1 MRYLILVSHGTFAPG
16 LHNALGMMA
25 GSDREDIRST
35 SLLDGMDVDTFRA
48 NFAELVGDIT
58 AEDEIILTADIIGGS
73 PLTTALEVL
82 TEKGLLGKTLAIGG
96 MNLPLVL
103 TAAFAD
109 AETPLEE
116 LEQELT
122 GEAKDQIKRF
132 DLGGDEGCAGDD
144 LPGNG
149 PKVCRFQIPQQRVS
163 VCQLKHSPVIL
174 IGKFF
179 IDLEPGDFFRG
190 GIQRETVCVQRRRKL
205 RVLFLRGQYF
215 LMPLHLTAPFLPS
228 P

>member
-35 SLLDGMDVDTFRA
+35 SLLDGMDIDTFRA
-48 NFAELVGDIT
+48 NFTELVGDIT

-73 PLTTALEVL
+73 PLTTALDVL

-109 AETPLEE
+109 ADTPLEE

-132 DLGGDEGCAGDD
+132 DLGGDEDD
-144 LPGNG
+144 D
-149 PKVCRFQIPQQRVS
+149 I
-163 VCQLKHSPVIL
+163 
-174 IGKFF
+174 
-179 IDLEPGDFFRG
+179 
-190 GIQRETVCVQRRRKL
+190 
-205 RVLFLRGQYF
+205 
-215 LMPLHLTAPFLPS
+215 
-228 P
+228 

>member
-48 NFAELVGDIT
+48 NFTELVGDIT

-73 PLTTALEVL
+73 PLTTALDVL
-82 TEKGLLGKTLAIGG
+82 TEKGLLAHTLAIGG

-109 AETPLEE
+109 AETPLDE

-132 DLGGDEGCAGDD
+132 DLGGDEDD
-144 LPGNG
+144 D
-149 PKVCRFQIPQQRVS
+149 I
-163 VCQLKHSPVIL
+163 
-174 IGKFF
+174 
-179 IDLEPGDFFRG
+179 
-190 GIQRETVCVQRRRKL
+190 
-205 RVLFLRGQYF
+205 
-215 LMPLHLTAPFLPS
+215 
-228 P
+228 

>member
-48 NFAELVGDIT
+48 NFTELVGDIT

-73 PLTTALEVL
+73 PLTTELDVL

-109 AETPLEE
+109 ADTSLEE

-132 DLGGDEGCAGDD
+132 DLGGDEDD
-144 LPGNG
+144 D
-149 PKVCRFQIPQQRVS
+149 I
-163 VCQLKHSPVIL
+163 
-174 IGKFF
+174 
-179 IDLEPGDFFRG
+179 
-190 GIQRETVCVQRRRKL
+190 
-205 RVLFLRGQYF
+205 
-215 LMPLHLTAPFLPS
+215 
-228 P
+228 

>member
-25 GSDREDIRST
+25 GNDREDIRST

-73 PLTTALEVL
+73 PLTTALDVL

-109 AETPLEE
+109 ADTPLEE

-132 DLGGDEGCAGDD
+132 TLGGDEDD
-144 LPGNG
+144 D
-149 PKVCRFQIPQQRVS
+149 I
-163 VCQLKHSPVIL
+163 
-174 IGKFF
+174 
-179 IDLEPGDFFRG
+179 
-190 GIQRETVCVQRRRKL
+190 
-205 RVLFLRGQYF
+205 
-215 LMPLHLTAPFLPS
+215 
-228 P
+228 

>member
-48 NFAELVGDIT
+48 NFAELVQDIT
-58 AEDEIILTADIIGGS
+58 PEDEIILTADIGGS
-73 PLTTALEVL
+73 PLTTALDVL
-82 TEKGLLGKTLAIGG
+82 TEKGLLARTLAIGG

-109 AETPLEE
+109 ADTPLDE
-116 LEQELT
+116 LEAELT

-132 DLGGDEGCAGDD
+132 ALGGDEDD
-144 LPGNG
+144 D
-149 PKVCRFQIPQQRVS
+149 I
-163 VCQLKHSPVIL
+163 
-174 IGKFF
+174 
-179 IDLEPGDFFRG
+179 
-190 GIQRETVCVQRRRKL
+190 
-205 RVLFLRGQYF
+205 
-215 LMPLHLTAPFLPS
+215 
-228 P
+228 

>member
-48 NFAELVGDIT
+48 NFTELVGDIT

-73 PLTTALEVL
+73 PLTTALDVL

-109 AETPLEE
+109 ADTPLDE
-116 LEQELT
+116 LEAELT

-132 DLGGDEGCAGDD
+132 ALGGDADGD
-144 LPGNG
+144 
-149 PKVCRFQIPQQRVS
+149 I
-163 VCQLKHSPVIL
+163 
-174 IGKFF
+174 
-179 IDLEPGDFFRG
+179 
-190 GIQRETVCVQRRRKL
+190 
-205 RVLFLRGQYF
+205 
-215 LMPLHLTAPFLPS
+215 
-228 P
+228 

>member
-73 PLTTALEVL
+73 PLTTALDVL

-109 AETPLEE
+109 ADTPLDE
-116 LEQELT
+116 LEAELT

-132 DLGGDEGCAGDD
+132 ALGGDEDD
-144 LPGNG
+144 DIYD
-149 PKVCRFQIPQQRVS
+149 V
-163 VCQLKHSPVIL
+163 
-174 IGKFF
+174 
-179 IDLEPGDFFRG
+179 
-190 GIQRETVCVQRRRKL
+190 
-205 RVLFLRGQYF
+205 
-215 LMPLHLTAPFLPS
+215 
-228 P
+228 

>member
-58 AEDEIILTADIIGGS
+58 PEDEIILTADIIGGS
-73 PLTTALEVL
+73 PLTTALDVL
-82 TEKGLLGKTLAIGG
+82 TEKGLLDKTLAIGG

-109 AETPLEE
+109 ADTSLEE

-132 DLGGDEGCAGDD
+132 DLGGDEDD
-144 LPGNG
+144 D
-149 PKVCRFQIPQQRVS
+149 I
-163 VCQLKHSPVIL
+163 
-174 IGKFF
+174 
-179 IDLEPGDFFRG
+179 
-190 GIQRETVCVQRRRKL
+190 
-205 RVLFLRGQYF
+205 
-215 LMPLHLTAPFLPS
+215 
-228 P
+228 

>member
-48 NFAELVGDIT
+48 NFAELVEDIT

-73 PLTTALEVL
+73 PLTTALDVL

-109 AETPLEE
+109 ADTPLEE

-132 DLGGDEGCAGDD
+132 DLGGDEDD
-144 LPGNG
+144 D
-149 PKVCRFQIPQQRVS
+149 I
-163 VCQLKHSPVIL
+163 
-174 IGKFF
+174 
-179 IDLEPGDFFRG
+179 
-190 GIQRETVCVQRRRKL
+190 
-205 RVLFLRGQYF
+205 
-215 LMPLHLTAPFLPS
+215 
-228 P
+228 

>member
-48 NFAELVGDIT
+48 NFTALVGDIT

-73 PLTTALEVL
+73 PLTTALDVL

-109 AETPLEE
+109 ADTSLEE

-132 DLGGDEGCAGDD
+132 DLGGDEDD
-144 LPGNG
+144 D
-149 PKVCRFQIPQQRVS
+149 I
-163 VCQLKHSPVIL
+163 
-174 IGKFF
+174 
-179 IDLEPGDFFRG
+179 
-190 GIQRETVCVQRRRKL
+190 
-205 RVLFLRGQYF
+205 
-215 LMPLHLTAPFLPS
+215 
-228 P
+228 

>member
-48 NFAELVGDIT
+48 RFAELVQDIT
-58 AEDEIILTADIIGGS
+58 PEDEIILTADIIGGS
-73 PLTTALEVL
+73 PLTTALDVL

-109 AETPLEE
+109 AETPLDE

-132 DLGGDEGCAGDD
+132 DLGGDEDD
-144 LPGNG
+144 D
-149 PKVCRFQIPQQRVS
+149 I
-163 VCQLKHSPVIL
+163 
-174 IGKFF
+174 
-179 IDLEPGDFFRG
+179 
-190 GIQRETVCVQRRRKL
+190 
-205 RVLFLRGQYF
+205 
-215 LMPLHLTAPFLPS
+215 
-228 P
+228 

>member
-48 NFAELVGDIT
+48 NFAELVQDIT
-58 AEDEIILTADIIGGS
+58 PEDEIILTADIIGGS
-73 PLTTALEVL
+73 PLTTALDVL
-82 TEKGLLGKTLAIGG
+82 TEKGLLDKTLAIGG

-132 DLGGDEGCAGDD
+132 ALGGDEGDD
-144 LPGNG
+144 
-149 PKVCRFQIPQQRVS
+149 I
-163 VCQLKHSPVIL
+163 
-174 IGKFF
+174 
-179 IDLEPGDFFRG
+179 
-190 GIQRETVCVQRRRKL
+190 
-205 RVLFLRGQYF
+205 
-215 LMPLHLTAPFLPS
+215 
-228 P
+228 

>member
-58 AEDEIILTADIIGGS
+58 PEDEIILTADIIGGS
-73 PLTTALEVL
+73 PLTTALDVL

-122 GEAKDQIKRF
+122 GDAKDQIKLF
-132 DLGGDEGCAGDD
+132 DLGGDEDD
-144 LPGNG
+144 D
-149 PKVCRFQIPQQRVS
+149 I
-163 VCQLKHSPVIL
+163 
-174 IGKFF
+174 
-179 IDLEPGDFFRG
+179 
-190 GIQRETVCVQRRRKL
+190 
-205 RVLFLRGQYF
+205 
-215 LMPLHLTAPFLPS
+215 
-228 P
+228 

>member
-48 NFAELVGDIT
+48 RFAELVQDIT
-58 AEDEIILTADIIGGS
+58 PEDEVILTADIIGGS
-73 PLTTALEVL
+73 PLTTALDVL

-109 AETPLEE
+109 ADTPLDE
-116 LEQELT
+116 LEAELT

-132 DLGGDEGCAGDD
+132 ALGGDEDD
-144 LPGNG
+144 D
-149 PKVCRFQIPQQRVS
+149 I
-163 VCQLKHSPVIL
+163 
-174 IGKFF
+174 
-179 IDLEPGDFFRG
+179 
-190 GIQRETVCVQRRRKL
+190 
-205 RVLFLRGQYF
+205 
-215 LMPLHLTAPFLPS
+215 
-228 P
+228 

>member
-73 PLTTALEVL
+73 PLTTALDVL
-82 TEKGLLGKTLAIGG
+82 TGKGLLGKTLAIGG

-103 TAAFAD
+103 TAAFTDAD
-109 AETPLEE
+109 TPLEE

-122 GEAKDQIKRF
+122 GEAKDQIKRV
-132 DLGGDEGCAGDD
+132 DLGGDEDD
-144 LPGNG
+144 D
-149 PKVCRFQIPQQRVS
+149 I
-163 VCQLKHSPVIL
+163 
-174 IGKFF
+174 
-179 IDLEPGDFFRG
+179 
-190 GIQRETVCVQRRRKL
+190 
-205 RVLFLRGQYF
+205 
-215 LMPLHLTAPFLPS
+215 
-228 P
+228 

>member
-73 PLTTALEVL
+73 PLTTALDVL
-82 TEKGLLGKTLAIGG
+82 TEKGLLARTLAIGG

-109 AETPLEE
+109 ADTPLNA
-116 LEQELT
+116 LEAELT

-132 DLGGDEGCAGDD
+132 ALGGDEDD
-144 LPGNG
+144 D
-149 PKVCRFQIPQQRVS
+149 I
-163 VCQLKHSPVIL
+163 
-174 IGKFF
+174 
-179 IDLEPGDFFRG
+179 
-190 GIQRETVCVQRRRKL
+190 
-205 RVLFLRGQYF
+205 
-215 LMPLHLTAPFLPS
+215 
-228 P
+228 

>member
-58 AEDEIILTADIIGGS
+58 PEDEIILTADIIGGS
-73 PLTTALEVL
+73 PLTTALDVL

-116 LEQELT
+116 REQELT

-132 DLGGDEGCAGDD
+132 DLGGDEDD
-144 LPGNG
+144 D
-149 PKVCRFQIPQQRVS
+149 I
-163 VCQLKHSPVIL
+163 
-174 IGKFF
+174 
-179 IDLEPGDFFRG
+179 
-190 GIQRETVCVQRRRKL
+190 
-205 RVLFLRGQYF
+205 
-215 LMPLHLTAPFLPS
+215 
-228 P
+228 

>member
-48 NFAELVGDIT
+48 NFTELVGDIT

-73 PLTTALEVL
+73 PLTTALDVL

-109 AETPLEE
+109 ADTLLEE

-132 DLGGDEGCAGDD
+132 DLGGDEDD
-144 LPGNG
+144 D
-149 PKVCRFQIPQQRVS
+149 I
-163 VCQLKHSPVIL
+163 
-174 IGKFF
+174 
-179 IDLEPGDFFRG
+179 
-190 GIQRETVCVQRRRKL
+190 
-205 RVLFLRGQYF
+205 
-215 LMPLHLTAPFLPS
+215 
-228 P
+228 

>member
-48 NFAELVGDIT
+48 NFVELVGDIT
-58 AEDEIILTADIIGGS
+58 AKDEIILTADIIGGS
-73 PLTTALEVL
+73 PLTTALDVL
-82 TEKGLLGKTLAIGG
+82 TEKGMLGKTLAIGG

-109 AETPLEE
+109 ADTPLEE

-122 GEAKDQIKRF
+122 DEAKDQIKRF
-132 DLGGDEGCAGDD
+132 DLGGDEDD
-144 LPGNG
+144 D
-149 PKVCRFQIPQQRVS
+149 I
-163 VCQLKHSPVIL
+163 
-174 IGKFF
+174 
-179 IDLEPGDFFRG
+179 
-190 GIQRETVCVQRRRKL
+190 
-205 RVLFLRGQYF
+205 
-215 LMPLHLTAPFLPS
+215 
-228 P
+228 

>member
-48 NFAELVGDIT
+48 NFTELVGDIT
-58 AEDEIILTADIIGGS
+58 AEYEIILTADIIGGS
-73 PLTTALEVL
+73 PLTTALDVL

-109 AETPLEE
+109 ADTPLEE

-132 DLGGDEGCAGDD
+132 DLGGDEDD
-144 LPGNG
+144 D
-149 PKVCRFQIPQQRVS
+149 I
-163 VCQLKHSPVIL
+163 
-174 IGKFF
+174 
-179 IDLEPGDFFRG
+179 
-190 GIQRETVCVQRRRKL
+190 
-205 RVLFLRGQYF
+205 
-215 LMPLHLTAPFLPS
+215 
-228 P
+228 

>member
-48 NFAELVGDIT
+48 NFTELVGDIT

-73 PLTTALEVL
+73 PLTTALDVL

-109 AETPLEE
+109 ADTPLEK

-132 DLGGDEGCAGDD
+132 DLGGDEDD
-144 LPGNG
+144 D
-149 PKVCRFQIPQQRVS
+149 I
-163 VCQLKHSPVIL
+163 
-174 IGKFF
+174 
-179 IDLEPGDFFRG
+179 
-190 GIQRETVCVQRRRKL
+190 
-205 RVLFLRGQYF
+205 
-215 LMPLHLTAPFLPS
+215 
-228 P
+228 

>member
-73 PLTTALEVL
+73 PLTTALDVL
-82 TEKGLLGKTLAIGG
+82 TEKGLLDKTLAIGG

-132 DLGGDEGCAGDD
+132 DLGGDEDD
-144 LPGNG
+144 D
-149 PKVCRFQIPQQRVS
+149 I
-163 VCQLKHSPVIL
+163 
-174 IGKFF
+174 
-179 IDLEPGDFFRG
+179 
-190 GIQRETVCVQRRRKL
+190 
-205 RVLFLRGQYF
+205 
-215 LMPLHLTAPFLPS
+215 
-228 P
+228 

>member
-58 AEDEIILTADIIGGS
+58 SEDEIILTADIIGGS
-73 PLTTALEVL
+73 PLTTALDVL

-116 LEQELT
+116 LEAELT

-132 DLGGDEGCAGDD
+132 DLGGDEDD
-144 LPGNG
+144 D
-149 PKVCRFQIPQQRVS
+149 I
-163 VCQLKHSPVIL
+163 
-174 IGKFF
+174 
-179 IDLEPGDFFRG
+179 
-190 GIQRETVCVQRRRKL
+190 
-205 RVLFLRGQYF
+205 
-215 LMPLHLTAPFLPS
+215 
-228 P
+228 

>member
-1 MRYLILVSHGTFAPG
+1 MRYLILVSHGTVAPG

-48 NFAELVGDIT
+48 NFAELVKDIT
-58 AEDEIILTADIIGGS
+58 TEDEIILTADIIGGS
-73 PLTTALEVL
+73 PLTTALDVL

-109 AETPLEE
+109 AETPLDE

-122 GEAKDQIKRF
+122 GEARDQIKRF
-132 DLGGDEGCAGDD
+132 DLGGDEDD
-144 LPGNG
+144 D
-149 PKVCRFQIPQQRVS
+149 I
-163 VCQLKHSPVIL
+163 
-174 IGKFF
+174 
-179 IDLEPGDFFRG
+179 
-190 GIQRETVCVQRRRKL
+190 
-205 RVLFLRGQYF
+205 
-215 LMPLHLTAPFLPS
+215 
-228 P
+228 

>member
-48 NFAELVGDIT
+48 NFVELVQDIT
-58 AEDEIILTADIIGGS
+58 PEDEIILTADIIGGS
-73 PLTTALEVL
+73 PLTTALDVL
-82 TEKGLLGKTLAIGG
+82 TEKGLLARTLAIGG

-109 AETPLEE
+109 ADTPLDE
-116 LEQELT
+116 LEAELT

-132 DLGGDEGCAGDD
+132 ALGGDEDD
-144 LPGNG
+144 D
-149 PKVCRFQIPQQRVS
+149 I
-163 VCQLKHSPVIL
+163 
-174 IGKFF
+174 
-179 IDLEPGDFFRG
+179 
-190 GIQRETVCVQRRRKL
+190 
-205 RVLFLRGQYF
+205 
-215 LMPLHLTAPFLPS
+215 
-228 P
+228 

>member
-48 NFAELVGDIT
+48 NFAELVQDIT
-58 AEDEIILTADIIGGS
+58 TEDEIILTADIIGGS
-73 PLTTALEVL
+73 PLTTALDVL

-132 DLGGDEGCAGDD
+132 ALGGDEDD
-144 LPGNG
+144 D
-149 PKVCRFQIPQQRVS
+149 I
-163 VCQLKHSPVIL
+163 
-174 IGKFF
+174 
-179 IDLEPGDFFRG
+179 
-190 GIQRETVCVQRRRKL
+190 
-205 RVLFLRGQYF
+205 
-215 LMPLHLTAPFLPS
+215 
-228 P
+228 

>member
-1 MRYLILVSHGTFAPG
+1 MRDLILVSHGTFAPG

-48 NFAELVGDIT
+48 NFTELVGDIT

-73 PLTTALEVL
+73 PLTTALDVL

-109 AETPLEE
+109 ADTSLEE

-132 DLGGDEGCAGDD
+132 DLGGDEDD
-144 LPGNG
+144 D
-149 PKVCRFQIPQQRVS
+149 I
-163 VCQLKHSPVIL
+163 
-174 IGKFF
+174 
-179 IDLEPGDFFRG
+179 
-190 GIQRETVCVQRRRKL
+190 
-205 RVLFLRGQYF
+205 
-215 LMPLHLTAPFLPS
+215 
-228 P
+228 

>member
-25 GSDREDIRST
+25 GSDCEDIRST

-73 PLTTALEVL
+73 PLTTALDVL

-109 AETPLEE
+109 ADTPLDE
-116 LEQELT
+116 LEAELT

-132 DLGGDEGCAGDD
+132 ALGGDEDD
-144 LPGNG
+144 D
-149 PKVCRFQIPQQRVS
+149 I
-163 VCQLKHSPVIL
+163 
-174 IGKFF
+174 
-179 IDLEPGDFFRG
+179 
-190 GIQRETVCVQRRRKL
+190 
-205 RVLFLRGQYF
+205 
-215 LMPLHLTAPFLPS
+215 
-228 P
+228 

>member
-25 GSDREDIRST
+25 GGDREDICST

-48 NFAELVGDIT
+48 RFAELVQDIT
-58 AEDEIILTADIIGGS
+58 PEDEIILTADIIGGS
-73 PLTTALEVL
+73 PLTTALDVL

-109 AETPLEE
+109 ADTPLDE
-116 LEQELT
+116 LEAELT

-132 DLGGDEGCAGDD
+132 ALGGDEDD
-144 LPGNG
+144 D
-149 PKVCRFQIPQQRVS
+149 I
-163 VCQLKHSPVIL
+163 
-174 IGKFF
+174 
-179 IDLEPGDFFRG
+179 
-190 GIQRETVCVQRRRKL
+190 
-205 RVLFLRGQYF
+205 
-215 LMPLHLTAPFLPS
+215 
-228 P
+228 

>member
-1 MRYLILVSHGTFAPG
+1 MRSLILVSHGTFAPG

-48 NFAELVGDIT
+48 NFAELLGDIT
-58 AEDEIILTADIIGGS
+58 PEDEIILTADIIGGS
-73 PLTTALEVL
+73 PLTTALDVL

-109 AETPLEE
+109 ADTPLDE
-116 LEQELT
+116 LEAELT

-132 DLGGDEGCAGDD
+132 ALGGDEDD
-144 LPGNG
+144 D
-149 PKVCRFQIPQQRVS
+149 I
-163 VCQLKHSPVIL
+163 
-174 IGKFF
+174 
-179 IDLEPGDFFRG
+179 
-190 GIQRETVCVQRRRKL
+190 
-205 RVLFLRGQYF
+205 
-215 LMPLHLTAPFLPS
+215 
-228 P
+228 

>member
-25 GSDREDIRST
+25 GSDRENIRST

-73 PLTTALEVL
+73 PLTTALDVL

-109 AETPLEE
+109 ADTSLEE

-132 DLGGDEGCAGDD
+132 DLGGDEDD
-144 LPGNG
+144 D
-149 PKVCRFQIPQQRVS
+149 I
-163 VCQLKHSPVIL
+163 
-174 IGKFF
+174 
-179 IDLEPGDFFRG
+179 
-190 GIQRETVCVQRRRKL
+190 
-205 RVLFLRGQYF
+205 
-215 LMPLHLTAPFLPS
+215 
-228 P
+228 

>member
-25 GSDREDIRST
+25 GSDREDLRST

-48 NFAELVGDIT
+48 NFTELVGDIT

-73 PLTTALEVL
+73 PLTTALDVL

-109 AETPLEE
+109 ADTPLDE
-116 LEQELT
+116 LEAELT

-132 DLGGDEGCAGDD
+132 ALGGDEDD
-144 LPGNG
+144 D
-149 PKVCRFQIPQQRVS
+149 I
-163 VCQLKHSPVIL
+163 
-174 IGKFF
+174 
-179 IDLEPGDFFRG
+179 
-190 GIQRETVCVQRRRKL
+190 
-205 RVLFLRGQYF
+205 
-215 LMPLHLTAPFLPS
+215 
-228 P
+228 

>member
-48 NFAELVGDIT
+48 NFAELVGDTT

-73 PLTTALEVL
+73 PLTTALDVL

-109 AETPLEE
+109 AETPLDE

-132 DLGGDEGCAGDD
+132 DLGGDEDD
-144 LPGNG
+144 D
-149 PKVCRFQIPQQRVS
+149 I
-163 VCQLKHSPVIL
+163 
-174 IGKFF
+174 
-179 IDLEPGDFFRG
+179 
-190 GIQRETVCVQRRRKL
+190 
-205 RVLFLRGQYF
+205 
-215 LMPLHLTAPFLPS
+215 
-228 P
+228 

>member
-73 PLTTALEVL
+73 PLTTALDVL

-109 AETPLEE
+109 ADTPLEE

-132 DLGGDEGCAGDD
+132 ALGGDEDD
-144 LPGNG
+144 D
-149 PKVCRFQIPQQRVS
+149 I
-163 VCQLKHSPVIL
+163 
-174 IGKFF
+174 
-179 IDLEPGDFFRG
+179 
-190 GIQRETVCVQRRRKL
+190 
-205 RVLFLRGQYF
+205 
-215 LMPLHLTAPFLPS
+215 
-228 P
+228 